1 MPVRFC
7 WMRFS
12 GLWRNSFFMRLWIGQ
27 TVSVFG
33 SMIGGFALPFVALLF
48 LNATPFQVAL
58 LGMMAFIPGF
68 LVSLFAGILVDRL
81 PRKPVMIWSDVG
93 RFVVLLS
100 IPIAAMFGQLT
111 ILQLY
116 VVAFANGALGTFFEI
131 AYHAYLPS
139 LIAQDELTEGNA
151 KLTASASVAE
161 TGGFGLAGWLVQA
174 FTAPIAILLDAISFL
189 ISAIL
194 IASIRQAET
203 KPEASENPNNIWLE
217 AREGFVAIWQ
227 QPTVRS
233 LVGSNV
239 VLALFSRMFG
249 SMIIVFTTREL
260 GLSPGIQGMI
270 FAVGGVTSLLGA
282 LAAEPL
288 TRRFGLGST
297 LVFSMCMIGL
307 GMLAPSFAVG
317 AGIISIALL
326 VLNQL
331 LTDPAWTL
339 HNINE
344 LTLRQSLIPNDIL
357 GRVNGSQRFLEF
369 AANLIGLFLGGVF
382 GEVFGPRIT
391 LMIGAMGGFV
401 AAGWLLTSPVWRLR
415 NLGNPE

>member
-1 MPVRFC
+1 
-7 WMRFS
+7 MRFF
-12 GLWRNSFFMRLWIGQ
+12 GLWRNTFFMRLWVGQ
-27 TVSVFG
+27 TISVFG
-33 SMIGGFALPFVALLF
+33 SMVGGFALPFVALLL

-68 LVSLFAGILVDRL
+68 LVSLFAGILVDRF
-81 PRKPVMIWSDVG
+81 PRKPVMIWSDLG
-93 RFVVLLS
+93 RFVALSS
-100 IPIAAMFGQLT
+100 IPIAAMLGGLSMA
-111 ILQLY
+111 QLY
-116 VVAFANGALGTFFEI
+116 VVAFANGALGTFFDI

-139 LIAQDELTEGNA
+139 LITQEELTEGNA

-161 TGGFGLAGWLVQA
+161 TAGFGLAGWLVQA

-189 ISAIL
+189 ISAIS
-194 IASIRQAET
+194 IGSIR
-203 KPEASENPNNIWLE
+203 KPEPILERSETPSDIWLE
-217 AREGFVAIWQ
+217 ARQGFAAIAQ
-227 QPTVRS
+227 QPIVRT
-233 LVGSNV
+233 LIGSGV

-288 TRRFGLGST
+288 TRRFGLGIT
-297 LVFSMCMIGL
+297 LVISTCVLGL
-307 GMLAPSFAVG
+307 GMIAPAFAVG
-317 AGIISIALL
+317 AGITSIALL
-326 VLNQL
+326 ILNQL
-331 LTDPAWTL
+331 LTDPAWTI

-344 LTLRQSLIPNDIL
+344 LTLRQSLIPNDVL
-357 GRVNGSQRFLEF
+357 GRVNGSLRFLEF
-369 AANLIGLFLGGVF
+369 GANMVGLFLGGIL

-401 AAGWLLTSPVWRLR
+401 AAAWLLTSPIWRWR
-415 NLGNPE
+415 NLENTNP